1 MDAHDIVPRVAGM
14 ISQHQHRRN
23 RMTLPTNDDFA
34 SCELSI
40 EELEAIAAGGFWST
54 LKHIGQ
60 DVLKG
65 AGYAVVVSAYVAGT
79 AAIFLGVVVGVGA
92 VATAAGNIANRNA
105 Q

>member
-1 MDAHDIVPRVAGM
+1 MA
-14 ISQHQHRRN
+14 
-23 RMTLPTNDDFA
+23 LPTNDDFA
-34 SCELSI
+34 NCELSI

-65 AGYAVVVSAYVAGT
+65 AGYVVVGSAYVAGT
-79 AAIFLGVVVGVGA
+79 AAIALGVFVMVGA
-92 VATAAGNIANRNA
+92 GANAVGNVMNR

>member
-1 MDAHDIVPRVAGM
+1 
-14 ISQHQHRRN
+14 
-23 RMTLPTNDDFA
+23 MTLPTNDDFA
-34 SCELSI
+34 NSELSI

-65 AGYAVVVSAYVAGT
+65 AGYVVVGSAYVAGT
-79 AAIFLGVVVGVGA
+79 AAIVLGVFVGVGA
-92 VATAAGNIANRNA
+92 VTTAAGNIMNHNA

>member
-1 MDAHDIVPRVAGM
+1 MAP
-14 ISQHQHRRN
+14 
-23 RMTLPTNDDFA
+23 PTNDDFA
-34 SCELSI
+34 NCELSI

-65 AGYAVVVSAYVAGT
+65 AGYVVVGSAYVAGT
-79 AAIFLGVVVGVGA
+79 AAIALGVFVMVGA
-92 VATAAGNIANRNA
+92 GANAVGNVMNR

>member
-1 MDAHDIVPRVAGM
+1 MA
-14 ISQHQHRRN
+14 
-23 RMTLPTNDDFA
+23 LPTNDDFA
-34 SCELSI
+34 NCELSI

-65 AGYAVVVSAYVAGT
+65 AGYVVVGSAYVAGT
-79 AAIFLGVVVGVGA
+79 AAIVLGVFVMVGAGANVVGNVM
-92 VATAAGNIANRNA
+92 NR

>member
-1 MDAHDIVPRVAGM
+1 MA
-14 ISQHQHRRN
+14 
-23 RMTLPTNDDFA
+23 LPTNDDYA
-34 SCELSI
+34 NCELSI

-65 AGYAVVVSAYVAGT
+65 AGYVVVGSAYVAGT
-79 AAIFLGVVVGVGA
+79 AAIALGVFVMVGA
-92 VATAAGNIANRNA
+92 GANAVGNVMNR